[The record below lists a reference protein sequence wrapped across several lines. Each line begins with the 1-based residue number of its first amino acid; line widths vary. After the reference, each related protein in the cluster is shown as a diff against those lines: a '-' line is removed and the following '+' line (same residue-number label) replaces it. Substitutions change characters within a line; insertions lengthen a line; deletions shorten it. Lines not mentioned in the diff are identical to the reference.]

1 MRVVSQVENSFK
13 QQYSRNRQKGGKAY
27 GCSPVKVYR
36 PAQDGQLKLAQVVR
50 DPRYTLDEPGTQA
63 ALKAERKARSD

>member
-1 MRVVSQVENSFK
+1 MRVVTQIENSFK

-36 PAQDGQLKLAQVVR
+36 PAARGVLELAQVVR

-63 ALKAERKARSD
+63 ALKAERKAKAD